1 MYLLSGREEDLLECG
16 ESVCIRLKCMYWLL
30 ENGVHVSAFGQEG
43 GSIRVRGKCMYWL
56 LENGEH
62 VG

>member
-1 MYLLSGREEDLLECG
+1 MRVRG
-16 ESVCIRLKCMYWLL
+16 ECMYGLL
-30 ENGVHVSAFGQEG
+30 ENGVHVSAFGQGG